1 MRRELE
7 INGAVV
13 VAGDTKVVPKGSV
26 DKIFINTTAVGEV
39 IYSGISSSKLRE
51 GLSILVSRDI
61 GAHGATIFL
70 EREGIELYSS
80 LKSDSASLFPT
91 VKRLIDSGLTIVAM
105 RDATRGGLSAVL
117 NEWAESSGVTIEIEE
132 ERVPISDEVRGAC
145 EMLGF
150 EPYDLA
156 NEGTFIIAVPKEEEQ
171 KALNILRELTREE
184 RL

>member
-1 MRRELE
+1 MKKELD

-39 IYSGISSSKLRE
+39 IYSGIGSSNLRD

-80 LKSDSASLFPT
+80 LESDCKSLFPT
-91 VKRLIDSGLTIVAM
+91 VKGLIDDRIGYSVGHERCHTG
-105 RDATRGGLSAVL
+105 GGLGIWS
-117 NEWAESSGVTIEIEE
+117 WP
-132 ERVPISDEVRGAC
+132 RFP
-145 EMLGF
+145 
-150 EPYDLA
+150 
-156 NEGTFIIAVPKEEEQ
+156 
-171 KALNILRELTREE
+171 
-184 RL
+184 